1 MKLFTNPLDPD
12 NIKLKIT
19 LSQWI
24 TAKWLLSPTAEIE
37 INEMLCAEPSCIHTE
52 TIFKISDVQDE
63 IKTVRFYK
71 ISKPLVYI
79 RKWDF
84 DNLQESSS
92 INSVHKH

>member
-12 NIKLKIT
+12 NIKLKTT

-24 TAKWLLSPTAEIE
+24 TAKWQLSAAAEIE

-63 IKTVRFYK
+63 IKIVRFYK
-71 ISKPLVYI
+71 IAKPLVYI

-84 DNLQESSS
+84 DNLKESSS
-92 INSVHKH
+92 PVLGHKH

>member
-12 NIKLKIT
+12 NIKLKTT

-24 TAKWLLSPTAEIE
+24 TAKWLLSPAAEIE

-63 IKTVRFYK
+63 LKTVRFYK
-71 ISKPLVYI
+71 IAKPLVYI

-84 DNLQESSS
+84 DNLKETSS